1 MGNDGR
7 EDRIDE
13 GIEFLTETRWVMLEI
28 LKQLEA
34 DEEYE
39 KCGELFEH
47 ATDVTKEIEELK
59 RLKYI
64 RDTYGRQVDIR

>member
-1 MGNDGR
+1 MGEYRR

-28 LKQLEA
+28 LKQLEK
-34 DEEYE
+34 DEKYE
-39 KCGELFEH
+39 ECQELFEH

-64 RDTYGRQVDIR
+64 RDAYGRQVDIR

>member
-1 MGNDGR
+1 MGEYRR

-28 LKQLEA
+28 LKQLEK

-39 KCGELFEH
+39 KCQELFEH

-64 RDTYGRQVDIR
+64 RDAYGRQVDIR